1 MIVILPVSLLAQ
13 DTAAAMLR
21 SNGVGVV
28 VNKNPA
34 PETVALLSDDL
45 IETQKTASAR
55 IDAPG
60 STADINPDTMV
71 QFEGTEL
78 VLDHGSLS
86 VNTAR
91 GLRVRVGCV
100 IVTPVNNSDWTH
112 YDVADVDGKVN
123 VSALKNDVY
132 IDVRSTTPQQAK
144 QAAHSSRVTVR
155 EGEQKSRDEKC
166 GAADIK
172 TPGGG
177 LSGVGAVMNSP
188 WAIGAGITGIAVL
201 TCFGRLCRDD
211 DPISPTKPKP

>member
-166 GAADIK
+166 GAADTK

>member
-13 DTAAAMLR
+13 DTVAAMLR

-28 VNKNPA
+28 INKNPA
-34 PETVALLSDDL
+34 PETIALLSDDL
-45 IETQKTASAR
+45 VETPKTASAR
-55 IDAPG
+55 IEASG
-60 STADINPDTMV
+60 LTADINPDTMV
-71 QFEGTEL
+71 QFEGNEL

-86 VNTAR
+86 VNTFR
-91 GLRVRVGCV
+91 GLRVRVGCL
-100 IVTPVNNSDWTH
+100 IVTPVNNAEWTQ
-112 YDVADVDGKVN
+112 YDVVDVDGRVA
-123 VSALKNDVY
+123 VSARKNDVY

-155 EGEQKSRDEKC
+155 QGEQTSRDEKC

-188 WAIGAGITGIAVL
+188 WAIGVGITGIAVITGCGL
-201 TCFGRLCRDD
+201 FCSHE